1 MKGKTTKASFVEF
14 FSGRDTP
21 KNSNY
26 SLITYVIFY
35 YVYVCKSITQFS
47 YIIWTC
53 VADAFFFGEQEHIFR
68 EDLLGNAH
76 ILGSMIPIAASQ
88 HVMAKRSIDR
98 VFAQT
103 LIWNCERVADCC
115 ITYNKYITDQTEC
128 ITYI

>member
-1 MKGKTTKASFVEF
+1 MREVLGLLGVLKINEGENNKGLVCWI

-76 ILGSMIPIAASQ
+76 ILGSMNPIAASQ
-88 HVMAKRSIDR
+88 HVMAREKINRSRFRANI
-98 VFAQT
+98 VFGIANV
-103 LIWNCERVADCC
+103 LPIVV
-115 ITYNKYITDQTEC
+115 
-128 ITYI
+128 